1 MIFGSS
7 IRQFLPV
14 APAAPGKDGP
24 PGVTLV
30 ELLVA
35 LSILSLMAVLLLGG
49 MHLGLRVWESGG
61 DRQVFEQRLERADAF
76 LRQLLAQAGR
86 ATPVIA
92 TPGAEEISGPAVAPI
107 EKAGFV
113 GEADRM
119 NFVALLPYQ
128 LGSAGNCEFQ
138 LSRHSNDR
146 GGNLVLSWRRNIGA
160 METGGPAQTVLLAG
174 VRSIRLAYFGHLT
187 NESAAT
193 WHDSWADPM
202 GLPAL
207 IRLDLSLSLGQEL
220 VRLTLFYTVR
230 FSNNG
235 V

>member
-86 ATPVIA
+86 AA
-92 TPGAEEISGPAVAPI
+92 PAVATPAAEDLTGPGAAPI
-107 EKAGFV
+107 VKVGFV

-146 GGNLVLSWRRNIGA
+146 GGNLVLSWQRNIGA
-160 METGGPAQTVLLAG
+160 METGGPSQTVLLGG

-220 VRLTLFYTVR
+220 VRLTLFYNLR

>member
-1 MIFGSS
+1 MMFGPPT
-7 IRQFLPV
+7 RQFLPV
-14 APAAPGKDGP
+14 APAGPGKHGA

-86 ATPVIA
+86 AA
-92 TPGAEEISGPAVAPI
+92 PAVATPAAEDLTGPGAAPI
-107 EKAGFV
+107 VKVGFV

-146 GGNLVLSWRRNIGA
+146 GGNLVLSWQRNIGA
-160 METGGPAQTVLLAG
+160 METGGPSQTVLLGG

-187 NESAAT
+187 NEAAAA

>member
-1 MIFGSS
+1 MMFGPPT
-7 IRQFLPV
+7 RQFLPV
-14 APAAPGKDGP
+14 APAGPGKHGA

-86 ATPVIA
+86 AAPAIA
-92 TPGAEEISGPAVAPI
+92 TPGAEELSGPAAAPI
-107 EKAGFV
+107 MKAGFV

-146 GGNLVLSWRRNIGA
+146 GGNLVLSWQRNIGA
-160 METGGPAQTVLLAG
+160 METGGPAQTVLLGG
-174 VRSIRLAYFGHLT
+174 VRSIRLAYFGHLN
-187 NESAAT
+187 NESAAA
-193 WHDSWADPM
+193 WHDRWADPM

-207 IRLDLSLSLGQEL
+207 IRLDLSLSLGQEP

>member
-35 LSILSLMAVLLLGG
+35 LSILSLMAVLLLRG

-76 LRQLLAQAGR
+76 LRQLFAQAGR

-160 METGGPAQTVLLAG
+160 METGGPSQTVLLGG

>member
-1 MIFGSS
+1 MIFRPST
-7 IRQFLPV
+7 RQLLPV

-24 PGVTLV
+24 TGVTLV

-61 DRQVFEQRLERADAF
+61 DRQVFEQRLERADGF

-92 TPGAEEISGPAVAPI
+92 TPGAEEISGPAVTPI

-119 NFVALLPYQ
+119 IFVALLPYQ

-187 NESAAT
+187 NESAAA

>member
-1 MIFGSS
+1 MIFRPST
-7 IRQFLPV
+7 RQFLPV

-24 PGVTLV
+24 TGVTLV

-76 LRQLLAQAGR
+76 LRQLFAQAGR

-92 TPGAEEISGPAVAPI
+92 TPGAEEVSGPAVAPI
-107 EKAGFV
+107 EKTGFV

-119 NFVALLPYQ
+119 KFVALLPYQ

-146 GGNLVLSWRRNIGA
+146 GGNLVLSWQRNIGA
-160 METGGPAQTVLLAG
+160 METGGPAQTVLLGG
-174 VRSIRLAYFGHLT
+174 VRSIRLAYFGHLN
-187 NESAAT
+187 NESAAA
-193 WHDSWADPM
+193 WHDRWADPM

-207 IRLDLSLSLGQEL
+207 IRLDLSLSLGQEP
-220 VRLTLFYTVR
+220 VRLTLFYTLR

-235 V
+235 G

>member
-1 MIFGSS
+1 MMFRPSN
-7 IRQFLPV
+7 RQFSIG
-14 APAAPGKDGP
+14 PAAPGKNGP

-86 ATPVIA
+86 AA
-92 TPGAEEISGPAVAPI
+92 PAVATPAAEDLTGPGAAPI
-107 EKAGFV
+107 VKVGFV

-119 NFVALLPYQ
+119 IFVALLPYQ

-138 LSRHSNDR
+138 LSRHSNGR
-146 GGNLVLSWRRNIGA
+146 GGNLVLSWQRNIGA
-160 METGGPAQTVLLAG
+160 METGGPAQTVLLGG
-174 VRSIRLAYFGHLT
+174 VRSIPPCLFRASEQRIRRGLA
-187 NESAAT
+187 
-193 WHDSWADPM
+193 
-202 GLPAL
+202 
-207 IRLDLSLSLGQEL
+207 
-220 VRLTLFYTVR
+220 
-230 FSNNG
+230 
-235 V
+235 